1 MPQAD
6 KPNFYFMHVGK
17 TGGTYASTAVRKLNK
32 KAELDMT
39 FGAHRLHLPGI
50 VGKDPGA
57 RVIFGLRNPIEIFT
71 SGFFSRLRQGAPTY
85 HSAWSQAEEK
95 AFTVFTTPNELAEA
109 LTSEAPDRRK
119 AAREAMRSIQHV
131 KKGLHFY
138 LESARTLE
146 RYRDNVF
153 FILDQEHLD
162 DDLDRLFARF
172 DKVFP
177 KRLREDNARKHR
189 APNALDKTLSPMA
202 LANLEAHYAND
213 LEIYAKCREIR
224 EEIIQVPAN

>member
-6 KPNFYFMHVGK
+6 HPNFYFMHVGK
-17 TGGTYASTAVRKLNK
+17 TGGTYASTAVRKLNN

-50 VGKDPGA
+50 VGKDPEA
-57 RVIFGLRNPIEIFT
+57 RVIFGLRHPLEIFT

-85 HSAWSQAEEK
+85 HSAWSGAEEK
-95 AFTVFTTPNELAEA
+95 AFAVFSTPNELAEA
-109 LTSEAPDRRK
+109 LTADDSERRR
-119 AAREAMRSIQHV
+119 AAQHAMRSIQHV

-146 RYRDNVF
+146 HYRENVF

-162 DDLDRLFARF
+162 EDLDRLFARF

-189 APNALDKTLSPMA
+189 NPNALDKALSPEA
-202 LANLEAHYAND
+202 VANLEAHYAND
-213 LEIYAKCREIR
+213 IEIYTKCLEIR
-224 EEIIQVPAN
+224 EDIIQTSAN